1 VLLWPGPT
9 IVGIVRFALIAF
21 VLAAL
26 VTVAAFWK
34 RRAWAKRAEAVRLG
48 MVTGGAIALVLAG
61 ALRPEALAVAVG
73 FSALSAGDL
82 PDDDES
88 ERSASR

>member
-1 VLLWPGPT
+1 MLLWPGPT

-61 ALRPEALAVAVG
+61 ALRAEALAVAVA
-73 FSALSAGDL
+73 FSALCAGDL
-82 PDDDES
+82 PDGD
-88 ERSASR
+88 